1 MYTSIRNHPSMYFV
15 NGKADVLYA
24 IRMREKYGINTVF
37 NYEDI
42 ENAGFKVL
50 DCAEGGLCDS
60 VICEDN
66 NGNVV
71 IFAETALN
79 EWCSALIPIR
89 KSSNAETWDYWYNE
103 FVPESE

>member
-15 NGKADVLYA
+15 NGKADVLFA

-37 NYEDI
+37 DYTDI
-42 ENAGFKVL
+42 ENAGFEVL
-50 DCAEGGLCDS
+50 DCVEGCLCDS
-60 VICEDN
+60 VICEDD

-71 IFAETALN
+71 IFAEIALN
-79 EWCSALIPIR
+79 EWTSALLPIV
-89 KSSNAETWDYWYNE
+89 KKTNAETWDYWYNE

>member
-15 NGKADVLYA
+15 NGKPDVLYA

-37 NYEDI
+37 DYKDI
-42 ENAGFKVL
+42 ENAGFEVL
-50 DCAEGGLCDS
+50 DCVEGTLCDS
-60 VICEDN
+60 VICENAD
-66 NGNVV
+66 GDVV

-89 KSSNAETWDYWYNE
+89 KGSNAETWDYWYNE